1 MLRIMVILG
10 LLLLSGAALSQPF
23 SLSQASRQALDGA
36 VSYLE
41 DTRGI
46 MTVAD
51 VRQQDVA
58 WEANGDSAFN
68 RGYSNSVW
76 WLRLQLHNPGTGE
89 LKRLLELA
97 YAVLDRVD
105 VHVYAGP
112 QLLDEYQLGD
122 LLPHRERPVDSRFF
136 LLPLR
141 WQPGQTLEIYFRIQ
155 TASAVQAPLT
165 LWEPDAY
172 YSHENF
178 SNIAQGLY
186 YGGLVVI
193 AVYNLLIFL
202 VLWERSYLYY
212 VGFILSVPMFMA
224 AISGQ
229 GFRYLWPDAVVW
241 NDHAIPFLLGSTF
254 MFAAMFSRRFLQ
266 VEKWSL
272 WACRMLLAAS
282 VCAGSFLVLAFLLP
296 YQITIRVLV
305 PLGLFTILLCMAV
318 GVMAQFRR
326 VPNARHY
333 LVAWGAFLL
342 GGLMFALNKIGALPA
357 NFTTEYS
364 MQIGS
369 LLEAVLLSFAMAERI
384 NVERRLRFE
393 AQDEALQATRRL
405 NEELEQRV
413 QERTQELEDLNKR
426 LAEISNTDQLT
437 GLRNRRYLDQA
448 LAEEWLRSVRYPHS
462 LCVMLL
468 DIDFFKKVNDE
479 HGHLVGDACLKQVAE
494 RISRCGLRTTDL
506 AARYGGEEFCLV
518 LAETTLQGGLAVA
531 ERIRA
536 AIAATPLQADSLE
549 LPVTV
554 SIGVYSGVPQ
564 ESDSVEQWLH
574 HADVAL
580 YAAKENGRNRVMAY
594 RPETLCKIHP
604 LPSARK
610 H

>member
-1 MLRIMVILG
+1 MLRMVLIWG
-10 LLLLSGAALSQPF
+10 LLLLSGAARSEPV
-23 SLSQASRQALDGA
+23 SLPTLPQVALDEA
-36 VSYLE
+36 VVYLE
-41 DTRGI
+41 DTRGE
-46 MTVAD
+46 MTVDD
-51 VRQQDVA
+51 VRRPDTR
-58 WEANGDSAFN
+58 WDANGDSAFN

-76 WLRLQLHNPGTGE
+76 WLRLQLHNPGSTE

-105 VHVYAGP
+105 VHVYSGQ

-136 LLPLR
+136 LLPLH
-141 WQPGQTLEIYFRIQ
+141 WQPDQTLEIYFRIQ

-266 VEKWSL
+266 VEKWSV

-318 GVMAQFRR
+318 GVMAQFRK

-333 LVAWGAFLL
+333 LVAWGAFLC
-342 GGLMFALNKIGALPA
+342 GGLMFALNKLGVLPA

-413 QERTQELEDLNKR
+413 QERTQELENLNQR

-448 LAEEWLRSVRYPHS
+448 LEEEWQRSLRYRHS
-462 LCVMLL
+462 LCVLLL

-494 RISRCGLRTTDL
+494 RISNCGLRATDL

-536 AIAATPLQADSLE
+536 VIAATPLQADSLK
-549 LPVTV
+549 LSVTV
-554 SIGVYSGVPQ
+554 SIGVHCGVPQ
-564 ESDSVEQWLH
+564 DADSVEQWLH

-604 LPSARK
+604 LSSARK
-610 H
+610 N